1 MTVTW
6 LVAGRTGPNAA
17 RIMSK
22 VHDMWVNSLAALL
35 GALAAIQSLTAYR
48 GDGGKNKA
56 TKPPLRAEGPSA
68 IDVPRTPQWLL
79 IFYITEYSG
88 RELFTNGFAGQRA

>member
-17 RIMSK
+17 RIMPK

-35 GALAAIQSLTAYR
+35 GALAAIRSDFYECVTPWVYCVMLNLTHCFLIWFAKMSNTR
-48 GDGGKNKA
+48 
-56 TKPPLRAEGPSA
+56 PSPA
-68 IDVPRTPQWLL
+68 SSNRV
-79 IFYITEYSG
+79 SK
-88 RELFTNGFAGQRA
+88 

>member
-17 RIMSK
+17 RIMTK

-35 GALAAIQSLTAYR
+35 GALAAIQSNILPPRSSRLARSR
-48 GDGGKNKA
+48 GKYQPWRFPAVLPVVQGRRLMEFA
-56 TKPPLRAEGPSA
+56 VEVLVA
-68 IDVPRTPQWLL
+68 LL
-79 IFYITEYSG
+79 
-88 RELFTNGFAGQRA
+88 

>member
-35 GALAAIQSLTAYR
+35 GAFAAIRSQNGL
-48 GDGGKNKA
+48 KNKTTTA
-56 TKPPLRAEGPSA
+56 DVLSWLPFSVIACIVSA
-68 IDVPRTPQWLL
+68 SDTR
-79 IFYITEYSG
+79 
-88 RELFTNGFAGQRA
+88 